1 MILLLA
7 KLCVF
12 AKSKFFVPMLIQVC
26 KSFRIRDSEG
36 KSGLIQK
43 KKYYYFRG
51 GAFDVA
57 GIFCVVF
64 TLKMSDFLR
73 R

>member
-26 KSFRIRDSEG
+26 KSFRIRDTEG
-36 KSGLIQK
+36 KSGLIQ
-43 KKYYYFRG
+43 YLTTTFE
-51 GAFDVA
+51 AAHLMLLEFSVW
-57 GIFCVVF
+57 F
-64 TLKMSDFLR
+64 SH
-73 R
+73 